1 MGGSFFL
8 EELYLTNATI
18 VLENEILSNGYI
30 HIIGEQIESVGE
42 MGVCPPIRDA
52 DKVYDCTDKQYVI
65 PGMIDI
71 HVHGAAGYD
80 FMDGSTEAIEE
91 IAFALAKEGVT
102 SFLATTITNPVDYT
116 SKAIGNINSYRD
128 HNNKPGVAELV
139 GIHLEGPFI
148 NIEQKGAQPK
158 ASILPPNVEIFRN
171 WQALSGNA
179 IKIIT
184 YAPELDRNN
193 ELLTELNKTEVI
205 PSMGHTNATYD
216 ESIHAIHNGVSHAT
230 HLFNGMKGFHHR
242 EPGVVGAV
250 LLREDVYVEIIP
262 DGIHFH
268 PDLLK
273 FIVKMKGLEKVLVIT
288 DGMRAKGLPDG
299 NYDLGGQEVIVH
311 DGSCLLSSNGS
322 LAGSVLTM
330 NHARLNL
337 VDWLGLSIVEQMQVT
352 SINQAKRLE
361 VFDRK
366 GSIEAGKDADLVVLG
381 TDGQIELTICRGT
394 ISYQRKS

>member
-1 MGGSFFL
+1 MGD
-8 EELYLTNATI
+8 LYLTNATI
-18 VLENEILSNGYI
+18 VLENRVLSKGFI
-30 HIIGEQIESVGE
+30 HIIGERIESVGE
-42 MGVCPPIRDA
+42 MEACPPISDL
-52 DKVYDCTDKQYVI
+52 DKIYDCSDKQYVI

-80 FMDGSTEAIEE
+80 FMDGNTKAVEA
-91 IAFALAKEGVT
+91 IAFALTKEGVT

-116 SKAIGNINSYRD
+116 SNAIGNLNSYSV

-148 NIEQKGAQPK
+148 NKEQKGAQPEE
-158 ASILPPNVEIFRN
+158 SILPPNVVLFKE
-171 WQALSGNA
+171 WQELSGNT

-184 YAPELDRNN
+184 YAPELDINF

-250 LLREDVYVEIIP
+250 LLRDDVYVEIIP

-268 PDLLK
+268 SDLVKL
-273 FIVKMKGLEKVLVIT
+273 IVKMKGLEKVLVIT

-299 NYDLGGQEVIVH
+299 NYDLGGQEVIVS
-311 DGSCLLSSNGS
+311 DGSCLLVSTGS
-322 LAGSVLTM
+322 LAGSVVTM
-330 NHARLNL
+330 NNARLNL
-337 VDWLGLSIVEQMQVT
+337 VEWLDLSIVEQVQVT
-352 SINQAKRLE
+352 SVNQAKRLE
-361 VFDRK
+361 IFDRK

-381 TDGQIELTICRGT
+381 SDGQIELTICRGK
-394 ISYQRKS
+394 ISYQRES